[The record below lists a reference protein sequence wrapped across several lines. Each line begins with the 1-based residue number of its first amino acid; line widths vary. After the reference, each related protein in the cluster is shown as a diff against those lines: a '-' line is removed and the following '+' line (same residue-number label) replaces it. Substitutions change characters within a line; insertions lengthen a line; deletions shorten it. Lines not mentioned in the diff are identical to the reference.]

1 MSTIRWITGF
11 ACAAFAFGGAGVVLA
26 QSAETTVEPA
36 SHIDVVQV
44 DVAPVELTPVELTPV
59 DAAVLKLQEVTPA
72 LDGDAP
78 ALDVP
83 ALIGEQP
90 LEALTVEAD
99 SKISSE
105 VDSAIESGEI
115 DSGLKFVDSGLS
127 LAPEAVGEKV
137 DPIRQLTGEGK
148 DLSMI
153 PEPNTVVMLLLSAL
167 LLFLWR
173 RKW

>member
-44 DVAPVELTPVELTPV
+44 DVAPVELTPV

-99 SKISSE
+99 SNISSE
-105 VDSAIESGEI
+105 VDSAIDSGEI